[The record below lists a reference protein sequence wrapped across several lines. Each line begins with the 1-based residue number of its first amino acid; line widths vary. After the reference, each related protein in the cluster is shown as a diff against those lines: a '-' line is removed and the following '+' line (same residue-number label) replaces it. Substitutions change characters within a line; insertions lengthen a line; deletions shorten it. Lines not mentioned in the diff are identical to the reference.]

1 MTRRGGPV
9 RSWLAWEAGCLAE
22 CVLWWFVVPAAVA
35 FIWLV
40 SFAGDLVVVSTW
52 LYGIAIAVLVV
63 AFLVVLCTALFGHLR
78 AKKMAAV
85 VRSEVN
91 ETNPLTRASPRS
103 VERADSP
110 AHLGRSVIA
119 AREFTVTKEYFE
131 DLIGDPDA
139 QGRYD
144 QEYRYWDYRFIFGDR
159 SYRARIYTDE
169 PGRASVFRTD
179 SSDFPLD
186 DPPEREQLRAI
197 RSHLE
202 AEPLPR
208 VDGRHTQI
216 LVFGKSD
223 AYVWARL
230 DG

>member
-1 MTRRGGPV
+1 V

-22 CVLWWFVVPAAVA
+22 FVFWWLVVPAAVA

-40 SFAGDLVVVSTW
+40 LFAGDLVVVSTW
-52 LYGIAIAVLVV
+52 LYGIVIAVLVV
-63 AFLVVLCTALFGHLR
+63 ASLVVLCTALFGHLR

-85 VRSEVN
+85 VKSEVN
-91 ETNPLTRASPRS
+91 EANPLTRASHRS

-110 AHLGRSVIA
+110 AHFGRSVSVM
-119 AREFTVTKEYFE
+119 RDFTVTKEYFE
-131 DLIGDPDA
+131 DIIDVPSE
-139 QGRYD
+139 QGHGE
-144 QEYRYWDYRFIFGDR
+144 EYRYWDYTFDFGNR
-159 SYRARIYTDE
+159 AYRARVYTDE
-169 PGRASVFRTD
+169 PERASVFRTD

-223 AYVWARL
+223 AYVWAGL